1 MKLARVLLPIK
12 DKESVCIVT
21 NLVRRNCRFSDE
33 VDGDGEGYGS
43 ARHVVERDGDFLRA
57 AEITIV
63 AAPVCFPVANAGV
76 AGANLVRFER
86 KYASVCGRRDC
97 GGVECEC
104 QPLYVHVLRASRQR
118 AVRCSLVKAVD
129 MPDPANCVDQISFR

>member
-76 AGANLVRFER
+76 AGAISC
-86 KYASVCGRRDC
+86 ASSESTLAFAEDAIV
-97 GGVECEC
+97 
-104 QPLYVHVLRASRQR
+104 A
-118 AVRCSLVKAVD
+118 A
-129 MPDPANCVDQISFR
+129 